1 MLSNQRLSSRKSLYL
16 ITSRTGVFTFRWN
29 LRANGKYHQPTLS
42 LKTRDYLQAVK
53 LTSELAIRIQ
63 QIALSTLEDIKSIYS
78 DFKSSEE
85 KKTLLLQSIDIS
97 NHLTDL
103 SVKSQTEYR
112 NCWNSFV
119 VALSS
124 TTTLDS
130 VGQSHID
137 QWKETQ
143 TCNLTTMKKKLRL
156 LSSCFGRVGH
166 KVEQDWFKI
175 AVEKTPVRP
184 KRAITKQELGE
195 PRRAIKRGKYYL
207 PRIAA
212 LTGCRLN
219 EIAQLRVCDV
229 QLGNEPTLNIND
241 DHEDKKL
248 KNASSKR
255 VLPITAPLLNLLN
268 ELVPGKGKNE
278 HLFTLPYSKQNGYA
292 GKPSKYFS
300 GLLKSL
306 GAKGVS
312 FHSLRH
318 YVVTELFNVG
328 VKEELIGTLMGHC
341 VGKLTTGKI
350 YMSVF
355 SWNCKIMA
363 MDMVFCKFY
372 LKFEFQ
378 IALLNWL

>member
-29 LRANGKYHQPTLS
+29 LRVNGKHHQPTLS

-53 LTSELAIRIQ
+53 LASEIAIRIQ
-63 QIALSTLEDIKSIYS
+63 QITLPTLEDIKSIYS
-78 DFKSSEE
+78 DFKGSQS
-85 KKTLLLQSIDIS
+85 KKALLLHSIDIS

-103 SVKSQTEYR
+103 SIKSQTEYR

-119 VALSS
+119 SSLSQS
-124 TTTLDS
+124 TTLDS
-130 VGQSHID
+130 VRQSHIE
-137 QWKETQ
+137 QWKKTQ
-143 TCNLTTMKKKLRL
+143 TCSLTTMKKKLRL

-166 KVEQDWFKI
+166 KVEQDWFKV

-195 PRRAIKRGKYYL
+195 LLRATQCYKKSKDEWKYYL

-229 QLGNEPTLNIND
+229 QLGDEPTLSIND
-241 DHEDKKL
+241 DHDDKKL
-248 KNASSKR
+248 KNSSSKR
-255 VLPITAPLLNLLN
+255 VLPVTIPLLNLLS
-268 ELVPGKGKNE
+268 ELTTDKGKNE

-300 GLLKSL
+300 ELLKSL
-306 GAKGVS
+306 DIKGVS

-318 YVVTELFNVG
+318 YVVTELFNAG
-328 VKEELIGTLMGHC
+328 VKEELIGSLVGHS

-350 YMSVF
+350 YLSGF
-355 SWNCKIMA
+355 SYDNKLKA
-363 MDMVFCKFY
+363 LDMVSVGFF
-372 LKFEFQ
+372 
-378 IALLNWL
+378 